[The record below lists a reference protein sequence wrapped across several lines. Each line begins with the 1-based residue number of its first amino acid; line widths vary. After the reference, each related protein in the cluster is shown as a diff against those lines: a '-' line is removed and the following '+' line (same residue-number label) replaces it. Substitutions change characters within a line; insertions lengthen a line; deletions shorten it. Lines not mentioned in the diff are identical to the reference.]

1 MHMSGTS
8 SIAQAWRPVVTRA
21 DRFHWLLGARVA
33 VAFVG
38 PVVVA
43 HVTGRWQRDA
53 PIVAIAALLVSLIGG
68 ALPPGR
74 IRRTSAPLLVAALPV
89 AALVDSAVPPHSA
102 TGIGLLVLAA
112 LLAGLAPLR
121 SAGAG
126 AVASAFALALIVLGH
141 VPGTSH
147 SVMLLLFGGAA
158 AMALV
163 VVTDVLRHP
172 RLGLP
177 ALPAPAVP
185 AIDPAER
192 RRHAVRL
199 AVTLGAVA
207 TLVALVGESTPFAA
221 HSSWMLLGVWIA
233 LQPRTHLT
241 RHMAVQRGVGTAL
254 GGLVTVLLA
263 ATMPHGLWIGW
274 VFLALAFVAFGLRTV
289 NYSWYCVLLTPI
301 IVLGFADLTLDG
313 QVLLARIT
321 WTAAGVLVAVVASH
335 VLWSRTSRPVLAPAS
350 A

>member
-1 MHMSGTS
+1 MS
-8 SIAQAWRPVVTRA
+8 PV
-21 DRFHWLLGARVA
+21 GE
-33 VAFVG
+33 
-38 PVVVA
+38 
-43 HVTGRWQRDA
+43 QRDA

-68 ALPPGR
+68 ALPSWQ
-74 IRRTSAPLLVAALPV
+74 IRRTYAPLLVAALPV
-89 AALVDSAVPPHSA
+89 AALVDSAVPPHSV

-121 SAGAG
+121 STGAG
-126 AVASAFALALIVLGH
+126 AVAGKAFALALIVLGH
-141 VPGTSH
+141 VPGTGSARWCCC
-147 SVMLLLFGGAA
+147 SVATA

-163 VVTDVLRHP
+163 VVTDILRHP

-177 ALPAPAVP
+177 TLPAPAVL

-192 RRHAVRL
+192 LRHAVRL

-221 HSSWMLLGVWIA
+221 HSSWMLLGAWIA
-233 LQPRTHLT
+233 LQPHAHLT
-241 RHMAVQRGVGTAL
+241 RHMAVQSRRRRRARC
-254 GGLVTVLLA
+254 LVTVLLA
-263 ATMPHGLWIGW
+263 TTMPHGLWIGW

-301 IVLGFADLTLDG
+301 VVLGFADLTLDG

-321 WTAAGVLVAVVASH
+321 WTAAGVLVAVVARH
-335 VLWSRTSRPVLAPAS
+335 VLWSRAPRPVLAPAT